1 MALPQHKI
9 FNRWRGKPFR
19 RLQRE
24 AYQRLYH
31 YPHRNLLIVGQPKS
45 GSTWLFNMVCEL
57 PGYLPWTPDYIKFEQ
72 HDLKR
77 AWVENIPAGF
87 TVTKTHT
94 RPTEENIERVDATG
108 RPYVVLLRDLRDIAV
123 SWCFYVGNEANHP
136 RHDMV
141 KPLQMPER
149 LDYFIETMLPEF
161 AFWASTWHARHDGKR
176 GLVVNYEEL
185 LADTGGQLGKVVRHF
200 GVDLAQAS
208 LDGIVERFRFE
219 KRTGRKQ
226 GEEDS
231 TQFNR
236 KGVSGDWRNHFSE
249 SHQAAF
255 RSIAGDAL
263 VELGYGTGAE
273 W

>member
-9 FNRWRGKPFR
+9 FNPWRGKPFR

-45 GSTWLFNMVCEL
+45 GSTWLYNMVCEL
-57 PGYLPWTPDYIKFEQ
+57 PGYLPWTPNYIKFEQ
-72 HDLKR
+72 HDLHS

-94 RPTEENIERVDATG
+94 RPTEENLQRIHATG

-136 RHDMV
+136 RHHLMQ
-141 KPLQMPER
+141 PLPVSNR

-161 AFWASTWHARHDGKR
+161 AYWAATWHAQHDRER
-176 GLVVNYEEL
+176 GLVVHYENL
-185 LADTGGQLGKVVRHF
+185 LTTPTEQLEMVLNHF
-200 GVDLAQAS
+200 GVEMKPAGIES
-208 LDGIVERFRFE
+208 IVEQFRFE

-231 TQFNR
+231 AGPFLSVVTWGAA
-236 KGVSGDWRNHFSE
+236 GV
-249 SHQAAF
+249 
-255 RSIAGDAL
+255 
-263 VELGYGTGAE
+263 
-273 W
+273 